1 MLTIARKSITEE
13 TKDKV
18 IELLEAGL
26 STRKAAK
33 EAGISDFSVSKIAK
47 ERGFHFDTKA
57 NEMAAKC
64 KTKYAQA
71 ARIDVVSEGI
81 NKLREMLHEI
91 NRAKD
96 MRDWAVSLGILIDK
110 RRLEDSEA
118 DNGKGGEIHA
128 LITAME
134 ANNGVTDPD
143 RQTK

>member
-1 MLTIARKSITEE
+1 MRH
-13 TKDKV
+13 
-18 IELLEAGL
+18 LEAGC
-26 STRKAAK
+26 SVRQAAK
-33 EAGISDFSVSKIAK
+33 NVGVSTYAVSKTAT
-47 ERGFHFDTKA
+47 ERGFSFDTKST
-57 NEMAAKC
+57 NLAAKC

-71 ARIDVVSEGI
+71 ARIDVVAEGI
-81 NKLREMLHEI
+81 NKLREMLPEI
-91 NRAKD
+91 DRSKD

>member
-1 MLTIARKSITEE
+1 MFIIVRPLSEE
-13 TKDKV
+13 TRDE
-18 IELLEAGL
+18 IMRHLEAGC
-26 STRKAAK
+26 SVRQAAK
-33 EAGISDFSVSKIAK
+33 NVGVSTFSVSETARK
-47 ERGFHFDTKA
+47 RGFNFDDKST
-57 NEMAAKC
+57 EMAAKC

-71 ARIDVVSEGI
+71 ARIDVVAEGI
-81 NKLREMLHEI
+81 NKLREMLPEI
-91 NRAKD
+91 DRSKD